1 MSGRAA
7 VRRPPRGHW
16 LVLLLVLLVVTVALL
31 FEGWT
36 THQVDAARTKP
47 PCTRPI
53 PREADDGK
61 PILRFGPKGVSTAAM
76 PPRTAAITFDG
87 GFDPVWTPRLLDL
100 LRRHHARATFFIY
113 GKDAAEHP
121 KLIRRILRDGHE
133 IGSYTYSGGDL
144 GVASPLRAHLELSLT
159 QSAFAG
165 AAGINTTLLRLP
177 HTTAADTLCGPEWPA
192 AQRAAAQGYLVV
204 ASDRKD
210 RKPWRGVVTQHSQTD
225 LGYHE
230 AQDLLED
237 RGVKWF
243 TTVSGGLGRP
253 PFVEQAPLAQEV
265 KGEGL
270 IWSQRLGHA
279 FLTVM
284 VWTLTLTGV
293 LGVLRMLLF
302 MLFARLHVRR
312 LHRYR
317 PGAPRLRE
325 VRDPVT
331 VLVPAYNEEAGIAS
345 TVYSLL
351 ASTHP
356 HFQIIVIDDGSTDA
370 TADIAEEID
379 DSRVTVIRQPNG
391 GKPSALNTGLAHA
404 RHDIVVMVDADTI
417 FEPEAL
423 ARLVQPLAHPAVGAV
438 SGNTKVGNRRHL
450 LGKWQHLEYV
460 LGFNLD
466 RRMFEVLECMPT
478 VPGAIGAF
486 RRDALMGVGGVSD
499 ETLAEDTDLT
509 MALWRAGWRV
519 VYEQSAVA
527 WTEVPSTVRQ
537 LWRQRYRWCYG
548 TLQSMWKHRQAVTEV
563 GPAGRFGRRVLL
575 YVTLFQIILPLCAPV
590 VDMFALFGVLF
601 RDPVEAGL
609 VWFGF
614 LSIQLVTA
622 AYALKL
628 DREQKRVLWV
638 LPLQQFVYRQLMYL
652 VVIHSVVTA
661 LLGTRLKW
669 HSMKRTGTAD
679 PYLLEAQ
686 PETRREAPSE
696 DPLDE
701 PPPRRSL
708 SSQ

>member
-1 MSGRAA
+1 MSRHAA
-7 VRRPPRGHW
+7 DVRRPPRGHW
-16 LVLLLVLLVVTVALL
+16 LVLLLVLLVVAVALA

-47 PCTRPI
+47 SCTRPI

-61 PILRFGPKGVSTAAM
+61 PLLRFGPKGVTTAAM
-76 PPRTAAITFDG
+76 PPGTVALTFDG
-87 GFDPVWTPRLLDL
+87 EPDPVWTPRLLDL
-100 LRRHHARATFFIY
+100 LRKHRARATFFVY
-113 GKDAAEHP
+113 GKDAARNPE
-121 KLIRRILRDGHE
+121 LVRQILRDGHE
-133 IGSYTYSGGDL
+133 VGSYTYSGGDL
-144 GVASPLRAHLELSLT
+144 GIASPLRARLELPLAQT
-159 QSAFAG
+159 AFAG

-230 AQDLLED
+230 AEDLLED
-237 RGVKWF
+237 RSVKRF
-243 TTVSGGLGRP
+243 TTISGGLGRSSFLEKVP
-253 PFVEQAPLAQEV
+253 VIEEI

-302 MLFARLHVRR
+302 AVFARLHVRR

-317 PGAPRLRE
+317 PGAPRLRA

-356 HFQIIVIDDGSTDA
+356 HVQIIVIDDGSTDS
-370 TADIAEEID
+370 TADIAEDID
-379 DSRVTVIRQPNG
+379 DPRVTVIRQPNG
-391 GKPSALNTGLAHA
+391 GKPSALNTGLAYA

-417 FEPEAL
+417 FEPAAL
-423 ARLVQPLAHPAVGAV
+423 ARLIQPLAHPAVGAV
-438 SGNTKVGNRRHL
+438 SGNTKVGNRRSL
-450 LGKWQHLEYV
+450 MGKWQHLEYV

-486 RRDALMGVGGVSD
+486 RRDALMGIGGVSD

-519 VYEQSAVA
+519 VYEESAVA

-548 TLQSMWKHRQAVTEV
+548 TLQSMWKHRHTVKEV
-563 GPAGRFGRRVLL
+563 GPAGRFGRRVML
-575 YVTLFQIILPLCAPV
+575 YVTLFQIVLPLCAPV
-590 VDMFALFGVLF
+590 VDLFALFGALF

-609 VWFGF
+609 VWLGF
-614 LSIQLVTA
+614 LAVQLVTA
-622 AYALKL
+622 AYALRL
-628 DREQKRVLWV
+628 DRERLRVLWV

-652 VVIHSVVTA
+652 VVIHSVITA
-661 LLGTRLKW
+661 LLGIRLKW

-679 PYLLEAQ
+679 PYLLESPAA
-686 PETRREAPSE
+686 ETSG
-696 DPLDE
+696 DPLE
-701 PPPRRSL
+701 ELPPRRDL
-708 SSQ
+708 SPQ

>member
-1 MSGRAA
+1 MSGHSAA

-16 LVLLLVLLVVTVALL
+16 LVLLLVLLVVAVTLL

-53 PREADDGK
+53 PHAADDGK
-61 PILRFGPKGVSTAAM
+61 PLLRFGPKGVATAAM
-76 PPRTAAITFDG
+76 PPGTVALTFDG

-100 LRRHHARATFFIY
+100 LHRHHVRATFFVY
-113 GKDAAEHP
+113 GKDAAQHP
-121 KLIRRILRDGHE
+121 KLIRRILREGHE

-144 GVASPLRAHLELSLT
+144 GVASPLRARLELSLT
-159 QSAFAG
+159 QSALAG

-177 HTTAADTLCGPEWPA
+177 HTTAADTLCGAEWPA
-192 AQRAAAQGYLVV
+192 AKRAAAQGYLVV
-204 ASDRKD
+204 ASDHKD
-210 RKPWRGVVTQHSQTD
+210 RKPWRGLVTQHSQTD

-230 AQDLLED
+230 AEDLLGD
-237 RGVKWF
+237 RSVKRF
-243 TTVSGGLGRP
+243 TTISGGLGRLSFLDEVP
-253 PFVEQAPLAQEV
+253 VTQEI

-270 IWSQRLGHA
+270 ILSQRLGHA

-284 VWTLTLTGV
+284 VWTLTLAGV

-302 MLFARLHVRR
+302 AVFARLHVRR

-356 HFQIIVIDDGSTDA
+356 HLQIIVIDDGSTDA
-370 TADIAEEID
+370 TADIAERID
-379 DSRVTVIRQPNG
+379 DPRVTVIRQPNG

-404 RHDIVVMVDADTI
+404 RYDIVVMVDADTI
-417 FEPEAL
+417 FEPAAL
-423 ARLVQPLAHPAVGAV
+423 ARLIQPLAHPAVGAV
-438 SGNTKVGNRRHL
+438 SGNTKVGNRRRL

-499 ETLAEDTDLT
+499 QTLAEDTDLT

-519 VYEQSAVA
+519 VYEESAVA

-548 TLQSMWKHRQAVTEV
+548 TLQSMWKHRHAVTEV

-575 YVTLFQIILPLCAPV
+575 YVTLFQIVLPLCAPV
-590 VDMFALFGVLF
+590 VDMFALFGALF
-601 RDPVEAGL
+601 RDPVEAAL

-614 LSIQLVTA
+614 LAVQLVTA
-622 AYALKL
+622 AYALRL
-628 DREQKRVLWV
+628 DRERLRVLWV

-652 VVIHSVVTA
+652 VVIHSVITA

-679 PYLLEAQ
+679 PYLLA
-686 PETRREAPSE
+686 APSAE
-696 DPLDE
+696 TSGDPLE
-701 PPPRRSL
+701 ELPPRRSL

>member
-1 MSGRAA
+1 MRRRAT

-16 LVLLLVLLVVTVALL
+16 LVLLLVLAVVSVTLL

-47 PCTRPI
+47 ACTRPI
-53 PREADDGK
+53 PREADDGR
-61 PILRFGPKGVSTAAM
+61 PLLRFGPRGEVTTLAM
-76 PPRTAAITFDG
+76 PPGTVALTFDG
-87 GFDPVWTPRLLDL
+87 GPDPVWTPRLLDL
-100 LRRHHARATFFIY
+100 LREHHARATFFVY
-113 GKDAAEHP
+113 GMEAARYPE
-121 KLIRRILRDGHE
+121 LVRRIQREGHE

-144 GVASPLRAHLELSLT
+144 GVASPVRARLELSLT
-159 QSAFAG
+159 QAALAGSAG
-165 AAGINTTLLRLP
+165 VNTTLLRLP
-177 HTTAADTLCGPEWPA
+177 HTTAADTLCGPQWPA
-192 AQRAAAQGYLVV
+192 AQRAAGQGYLVV

-210 RKPWRGVVTQHSQTD
+210 RKPWRGAVTQHSQTD

-230 AQDLLED
+230 ARDLLED
-237 RGVKWF
+237 RSVKRF
-243 TTVSGGLGRP
+243 TTLSGGLGRLS
-253 PFVEQAPLAQEV
+253 FLEEV
-265 KGEGL
+265 PVARELMGEGL
-270 IWSQRLGHA
+270 IWSKRLGGA

-284 VWTLTLTGV
+284 VWTLSLAGA

-302 MLFARLHVRR
+302 ILFARLHVRR

-356 HFQIIVIDDGSTDA
+356 DFQIIVIDDGSTDA
-370 TADIAEEID
+370 TADIAESID
-379 DSRVTVIRQPNG
+379 DPRVTVIRQPNG

-404 RHDIVVMVDADTI
+404 RHDIVVMVDADTV

-423 ARLVQPLAHPAVGAV
+423 VRLVQPLAHPAVGAV
-438 SGNTKVGNRRHL
+438 SGNTKVGNRRRL

-486 RRDALMGVGGVSD
+486 RRDALMGIGGVSD
-499 ETLAEDTDLT
+499 DTLAEDTDLT

-519 VYEQSAVA
+519 VYEESAVA
-527 WTEVPSTVRQ
+527 WTEVPSTLRQ

-548 TLQSMWKHRQAVTEV
+548 TLQSMWKHRHAVTEI
-563 GPAGRFGRRVLL
+563 GPGGRFGRRVLV
-575 YVTLFQIILPLCAPV
+575 YVTLFQIVLPLCAPV
-590 VDMFALFGVLF
+590 VDMFALFGALF
-601 RDPVEAGL
+601 RDPVEAAL

-614 LSIQLVTA
+614 LAVQLVTA
-622 AYALKL
+622 AYALRL
-628 DREQKRVLWV
+628 DRENLRVLWV

-652 VVIHSVVTA
+652 VVIHSVTTA
-661 LLGTRLKW
+661 MLGSRLKW

-679 PYLLEAQ
+679 PYLFEAT
-686 PETRREAPSE
+686 PGGASPA
-696 DPLDE
+696 PLDQ
-701 PPPRRSL
+701 PPGRRSL
-708 SSQ
+708 SSH

>member
-1 MSGRAA
+1 MSRRAA

-16 LVLLLVLLVVTVALL
+16 LVLLLVLLVVAVTLL

-36 THQVDAARTKP
+36 THQVDAARAKP

-61 PILRFGPKGVSTAAM
+61 PLLRFGPTGVTTAAM
-76 PPRTAAITFDG
+76 PPGTAALTFDG
-87 GFDPVWTPRLLDL
+87 GPDPVWTPRLLDL
-100 LRRHHARATFFIY
+100 LRRHHARATFFVY
-113 GKDAAEHP
+113 GKDAARHP
-121 KLIRRILRDGHE
+121 ELMRRILYEGHE

-144 GVASPLRAHLELSLT
+144 GVASPLRASLELSLT
-159 QSAFAG
+159 QTAFAG
-165 AAGINTTLLRLP
+165 AVGINTTLLRLP
-177 HTTAADTLCGPEWPA
+177 HTTAADTLCGAEWSA
-192 AQRAAAQGYLVV
+192 AKRAAAQGYLVV
-204 ASDRKD
+204 ASDHKD

-230 AQDLLED
+230 AEELLRD
-237 RGVKWF
+237 RSVKRF
-243 TTVSGGLGRP
+243 TTVSGGLERP
-253 PFVEQAPLAQEV
+253 SFLDHVPVAQEI
-265 KGEGL
+265 KGQGL

-302 MLFARLHVRR
+302 AVFARLHVRR

-325 VRDPVT
+325 VREPVT

-356 HFQIIVIDDGSTDA
+356 HVQIIVIDDGSTDA
-370 TADIAEEID
+370 TADIAEDID
-379 DSRVTVIRQPNG
+379 DPRVTVIRQPNG

-438 SGNTKVGNRRHL
+438 SGNTKVGNRRRL

-519 VYEQSAVA
+519 VYEESAVA

-548 TLQSMWKHRQAVTEV
+548 TLQSMWKHRHAVTEV

-575 YVTLFQIILPLCAPV
+575 YVTLFQIVLPLCAPV
-590 VDMFALFGVLF
+590 VDMFVLFGALF
-601 RDPVEAGL
+601 RDPLEAAL

-614 LSIQLVTA
+614 LAVQLVTA
-622 AYALKL
+622 AYALRL
-628 DREQKRVLWV
+628 DRERLRVLWV

-652 VVIHSVVTA
+652 VVIHSVTTA

-679 PYLLEAQ
+679 PYLLEM
-686 PETRREAPSE
+686 PSGETSG

-701 PPPRRSL
+701 QPPRRSL

>member
-1 MSGRAA
+1 MSRRAA

-16 LVLLLVLLVVTVALL
+16 LVLLLVLLVVAVTLL
-31 FEGWT
+31 LEGWT
-36 THQVDAARTKP
+36 THQIDAARVKP

-61 PILRFGPKGVSTAAM
+61 PLLRFGPEGVTTAGM
-76 PPRTAAITFDG
+76 PPGTVALTFDG
-87 GFDPVWTPRLLDL
+87 GLDPVWTPRLLDL
-100 LRRHHARATFFIY
+100 LRTHHARATFFVY
-113 GKDAAEHP
+113 GQDAARHP
-121 KLIRRILRDGHE
+121 KLIRRILDEGHE

-144 GVASPLRAHLELSLT
+144 GVASPLRSRLELSLS
-159 QSAFAG
+159 QAAFAG

-192 AQRAAAQGYLVV
+192 AKRAAAQGYLVV
-204 ASDRKD
+204 ASDHKD
-210 RKPWRGVVTQHSQTD
+210 REPWQGVVTQHSQTD

-230 AQDLLED
+230 AEDLLRD
-237 RGVKWF
+237 RGAKRF
-243 TTVSGGLGRP
+243 TTISGGLGRP
-253 PFVEQAPLAQEV
+253 SFVDEVPVAQEI

-270 IWSQRLGHA
+270 IWSERLGHA

-284 VWTLTLTGV
+284 VWALTLTGV

-302 MLFARLHVRR
+302 AVFARLHVRR

-356 HFQIIVIDDGSTDA
+356 HFEIIVVDDGSTDA
-370 TADIAEEID
+370 TADIAEDIAD
-379 DSRVTVIRQPNG
+379 PRVTVIRQPNG

-438 SGNTKVGNRRHL
+438 SGNTKVGNRRRL

-527 WTEVPSTVRQ
+527 WTEVPSTLRQ

-548 TLQSMWKHRQAVTEV
+548 TLQSMWKHRHAVTEV

-575 YVTLFQIILPLCAPV
+575 YVTLFQIALPLCAPV
-590 VDMFALFGVLF
+590 VDMFALFGALF
-601 RDPVEAGL
+601 RDPAEAAL

-614 LSIQLVTA
+614 LSVQLVTA
-622 AYALKL
+622 VYALRL
-628 DREQKRVLWV
+628 DRERLRVLWV

-652 VVIHSVVTA
+652 VVIHSVTTA

-679 PYLLEAQ
+679 PYLLEA
-686 PETRREAPSE
+686 PSG

>member
-1 MSGRAA
+1 MSRHAAA

-16 LVLLLVLLVVTVALL
+16 LVLLLVLLVVAVALV

-61 PILRFGPKGVSTAAM
+61 PLLRFGPTGVATAAM
-76 PPRTAAITFDG
+76 PPGTVALTFDG
-87 GFDPVWTPRLLDL
+87 EPDPVWTPRLLDL
-100 LRRHHARATFFIY
+100 LRRHHARATFFVH
-113 GKDAAEHP
+113 GKDAARSPE
-121 KLIRRILRDGHE
+121 LVRQILREGHE

-144 GVASPLRAHLELSLT
+144 GVASPLRARLELPLT
-159 QSAFAG
+159 QTAFAG
-165 AAGINTTLLRLP
+165 AAGVHTTLLRLP

-192 AQRAAAQGYLVV
+192 AKRAAAQGYLVV
-204 ASDRKD
+204 ASDHKD
-210 RKPWRGVVTQHSQTD
+210 RKPWRGVVTQHSHTD

-230 AQDLLED
+230 AKDLLED
-237 RGVKWF
+237 RGAKRF
-243 TTVSGGLGRP
+243 TTISGGLGRSSFLEKVP
-253 PFVEQAPLAQEV
+253 VTEEI

-302 MLFARLHVRR
+302 AVFARLHVRR

-317 PGAPRLRE
+317 PGAPRLRAVE
-325 VRDPVT
+325 DPVT

-356 HFQIIVIDDGSTDA
+356 HLQIIVIDDGSTDS
-370 TADIAEEID
+370 TADIAENID
-379 DSRVTVIRQPNG
+379 DPRVTVIRQPNG
-391 GKPSALNTGLAHA
+391 GKPSALNTGLAYA

-417 FEPEAL
+417 FEPAAL
-423 ARLVQPLAHPAVGAV
+423 ARLIQPLAHPAVGAV
-438 SGNTKVGNRRHL
+438 SGNTKVGNRRRL

-486 RRDALMGVGGVSD
+486 RRDALIGIGGVSD

-519 VYEQSAVA
+519 VYEESAVA

-548 TLQSMWKHRQAVTEV
+548 TLQSMWKHRRSAKEI
-563 GPAGRFGRRVLL
+563 GPAGRFGRRVML
-575 YVTLFQIILPLCAPV
+575 YVTLFQIVLPLCAPV
-590 VDMFALFGVLF
+590 VDLFALFGALF
-601 RDPVEAGL
+601 RDPVEAAL
-609 VWFGF
+609 VWSGF
-614 LSIQLVTA
+614 LAVQLITA
-622 AYALKL
+622 AYALRL
-628 DREQKRVLWV
+628 DRERLRVLWV

-652 VVIHSVVTA
+652 VVIHSVITA

-669 HSMKRTGTAD
+669 HSVKRTGTAD
-679 PYLLEAQ
+679 PYLH
-686 PETRREAPSE
+686 EAPSAE
-696 DPLDE
+696 TSLDPLE
-701 PPPRRSL
+701 ELPPRPSL
-708 SSQ
+708 SPQ